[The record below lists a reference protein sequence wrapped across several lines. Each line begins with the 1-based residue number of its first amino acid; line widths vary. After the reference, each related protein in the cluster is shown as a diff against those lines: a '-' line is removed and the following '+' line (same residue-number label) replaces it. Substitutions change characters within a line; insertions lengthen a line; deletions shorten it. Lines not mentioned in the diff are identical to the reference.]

1 MFHRYFLNV
10 IFPLLN
16 YLRRQKISFLLT
28 YENFDLL
35 LSKFIFV
42 VSHMIKVSENHPV
55 IYKAL
60 FETFELFASV
70 IQFPELKT
78 KTHSLIEALNAY
90 VDMSL
95 DFYKES
101 FVMIYPEILEKIRVE
116 IKYMNSLLDDKQ
128 LNEELRFKIISTL
141 HKYTIQSD
149 KFKES

>member
-1 MFHRYFLNV
+1 
-10 IFPLLN
+10 
-16 YLRRQKISFLLT
+16 
-28 YENFDLL
+28 
-35 LSKFIFV
+35 
-42 VSHMIKVSENHPV
+42 MIKVSENHPV

-149 KFKES
+149 KFKESYFGKSKDSNAIIDSIGTKLSSSLLID